1 MTRAWESTG
10 TRSVLRRAAAA
21 VTSLGLGAAACAFA
35 TLATPAAARADD
47 TGPLTPPAAEPGV
60 TMVQANIYT
69 GLSVD
74 RFQADVRTVLAQHPD
89 FITYNEVMFRKD
101 PVLAPAGYGI
111 YRSMTNRFTAE
122 TPVAWRADRWT
133 PIDRGTTMIS
143 DWRGKPPGRV
153 VEIGRRFANWVTLQG
168 VDGRVVSVVAV
179 HTAPVDRNMPDLIRP
194 SVSRLGALVDS
205 LAPAGPVLVGG
216 DFNVH
221 YTSRRYPRDILAAH
235 ALVPSYDALGSYFPT
250 GDHEGATIDYLF
262 KRDDRGDLAATGQR
276 PVELNSDHDAVV
288 ADLAWQTDAPVSTR
302 TVTNDPSGDLGTQ
315 RVALRSL
322 AQAVRSAPPGGTI
335 ELATRSLDAV
345 AVTRPLKRAL
355 ARGVHVRIVT
365 ASKTLTLREARLQRT
380 IAARADAGSW
390 LHRCSGTCLES
401 WRSAGVP
408 PALVLVSDPS
418 GAWQTRA
425 QANRALT
432 WNLVAAPTRVTIS
445 TGPDALAEGAGLFD
459 AVS

>member
-1 MTRAWESTG
+1 
-10 TRSVLRRAAAA
+10 VLAAA
-21 VTSLGLGAAACAFA
+21 VALTALGAGAGVTAGAA
-35 TLATPAAARADD
+35 PAAAGAGEDG
-47 TGPLTPPAAEPGV
+47 TVVPAGV

-69 GLSVD
+69 GLTVD
-74 RFQADVRTVLAQHPD
+74 RFQADVRRVLAQHPD

-101 PVLAPAGYGI
+101 PVLAPAGYAI
-111 YRSMTNRFTAE
+111 YRSTKNRFTAE

-133 PIDRGTTMIS
+133 AIDHGTTMIS

-168 VDGRVVSVVAV
+168 VDGRVVSVVTV

-194 SVSRLGALVDS
+194 SVNRLGALVDS

-221 YTSRRYPRDILAAH
+221 YRSGRYPRDILAAH
-235 ALVPSYDALGSYFPT
+235 ALVPTYDALGSYFPT
-250 GDHEGATIDYLF
+250 GDHEGATIDYVL
-262 KRDDRGDLAATGQR
+262 KRDDRGDLAATSQR

-288 ADLAWQTDAPVSTR
+288 ADYTWQTDAPASTR
-302 TVTNDPSGDLGTQ
+302 TITSDPAGDVGTQ

-322 AQAVRSAPPGGTI
+322 AQVVRSAQRGATV
-335 ELATRSLDAV
+335 EVATRSLDAV
-345 AVTRPLKRAL
+345 AVARPLKRAL
-355 ARGVHVRIVT
+355 ARGVHVEIVT
-365 ASKTLTLREARLQRT
+365 ASRTLTLREQRLQRT
-380 IAARADAGSW
+380 LAARGDAQSW
-390 LHRCSGTCLES
+390 LRRCSGACLDA

-408 PALVLVSDPS
+408 AALVMVSDPKGS
-418 GAWQTRA
+418 WQTRA

-432 WNLVAAPTRVTIS
+432 WTMVEAPTKVTIS